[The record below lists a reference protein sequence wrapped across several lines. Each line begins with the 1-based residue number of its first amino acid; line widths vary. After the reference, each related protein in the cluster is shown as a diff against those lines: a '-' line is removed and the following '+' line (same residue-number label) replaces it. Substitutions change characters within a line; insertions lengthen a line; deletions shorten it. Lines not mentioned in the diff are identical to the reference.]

1 ESKGAATEIEKP
13 EMSISEIINPLLPKN
28 KIKVNNLEKLT
39 EKEKEEIKNK
49 IKDLNKNNFPKNTQ
63 VEVDEK
69 GNVSVTYP
77 DKSKDMID
85 ASDLVEKVAQAQ
97 NNKTDAQNNPKKL
110 VQNTNLPKTGAGD
123 GLNPFLHEMI
133 LGISGL
139 ALAITGYFRK
149 KHAK

>member
-1 ESKGAATEIEKP
+1 SAKLVFQESKGAATEIEKP

-69 GNVSVTYP
+69 GNVSVTYQ
-77 DKSKDMID
+77 IN
-85 ASDLVEKVAQAQ
+85 QR
-97 NNKTDAQNNPKKL
+97 
-110 VQNTNLPKTGAGD
+110 
-123 GLNPFLHEMI
+123 I
-133 LGISGL
+133 
-139 ALAITGYFRK
+139 
-149 KHAK
+149 

>member
-1 ESKGAATEIEKP
+1 
-13 EMSISEIINPLLPKN
+13 
-28 KIKVNNLEKLT
+28 
-39 EKEKEEIKNK
+39 
-49 IKDLNKNNFPKNTQ
+49 
-63 VEVDEK
+63 
-69 GNVSVTYP
+69 
-77 DKSKDMID
+77 

-123 GLNPFLHEMI
+123 DLNPFLHEMI

>member
-1 ESKGAATEIEKP
+1 
-13 EMSISEIINPLLPKN
+13 
-28 KIKVNNLEKLT
+28 
-39 EKEKEEIKNK
+39 
-49 IKDLNKNNFPKNTQ
+49 
-63 VEVDEK
+63 
-69 GNVSVTYP
+69 
-77 DKSKDMID
+77 

-149 KHAK
+149 KHTK